1 MPDPITESAVKDVFL
16 PDDDELF
23 DDDDDYDPDSLDDAL
38 AECGLGPDGL
48 CGMAGTEFC
57 EFECPFRG

>member
-16 PDDDELF
+16 PDDERF
-23 DDDDDYDPDSLDDAL
+23 DDDDDYDPDAL
-38 AECGLGPDGL
+38 AECGLAPDGF